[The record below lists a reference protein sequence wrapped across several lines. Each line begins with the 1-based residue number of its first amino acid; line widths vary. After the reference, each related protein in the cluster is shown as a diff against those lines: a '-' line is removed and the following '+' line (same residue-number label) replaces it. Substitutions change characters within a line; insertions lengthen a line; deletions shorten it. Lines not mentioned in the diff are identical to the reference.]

1 MMATRPRKMSL
12 PHMLDCWYGFVAR
25 YVSAVSRKL
34 SDRVGENAV
43 FRSHVM
49 RNLDALNAAVLM
61 TTRVAV
67 VSPLLRLS
75 APESHVYAPSRFIFQ
90 YR

>member
-1 MMATRPRKMSL
+1 MSVNL
-12 PHMLDCWYGFVAR
+12 GR
-25 YVSAVSRKL
+25 L
-34 SDRVGENAV
+34 SGRVGENAV

-67 VSPLLRLS
+67 VFPTPSFSASLKVTCLRALDPPFNTGEK
-75 APESHVYAPSRFIFQ
+75 AQPT
-90 YR
+90 